1 MNHTDNLICMHTH
14 THTHT
19 HLHYMYEHMYALVYV
34 HVHVHTNGTH
44 QSWVLEPTSVPSS
57 ATTSTI
63 RNASATT
70 CTVLQAPQHKHF
82 IVTKM
87 AENSCGGRLLKIGFL
102 VILQLKNSAT
112 KHDTRKLKYIQ
123 NRLMMS
129 LLYSATKHDTRKLKY
144 IQNRLMMSL
153 LYIVERLPKNMM
165 KIQTCGFVEI
175 VHICYV
181 LKTLNNLYQ

>member
-1 MNHTDNLICMHTH
+1 MRTHDVDLGSLVNHTDNLICMHTH
-14 THTHT
+14 THTYITCTSTCMHW
-19 HLHYMYEHMYALVYV
+19 YMYMYTLM
-34 HVHVHTNGTH
+34 VHTSHGCR
-44 QSWVLEPTSVPSS
+44 EPTSVPSS

-87 AENSCGGRLLKIGFL
+87 AENSCGGRLLKTGFL
-102 VILQLKNSAT
+102 VILQLKN
-112 KHDTRKLKYIQ
+112 
-123 NRLMMS
+123 
-129 LLYSATKHDTRKLKY
+129 SATKHDTRKLKY

-165 KIQTCGFVEI
+165 KI
-175 VHICYV
+175 
-181 LKTLNNLYQ
+181 LLL

>member
-1 MNHTDNLICMHTH
+1 MYAH

-19 HLHYMYEHMYALVYV
+19 HLHYMYEHMYALVY
-34 HVHVHTNGTH
+34 VHVHTNGTH

-63 RNASATT
+63 RSASATT
-70 CTVLQAPQHKHF
+70 CTVLQAPQHKHI

-129 LLYSATKHDTRKLKY
+129 LLY
-144 IQNRLMMSL
+144 
-153 LYIVERLPKNMM
+153 IVERLPKNMM
-165 KIQTCGFVEI
+165 KIP
-175 VHICYV
+175 
-181 LKTLNNLYQ
+181 LL